1 MRFSQD
7 GPPMTSSI
15 IDSLPGSRS
24 FPSNRPQPPWTD
36 ALGDIVEQFFGSTDQ
51 TEDLSEP
58 DAPKSTADR
67 ARLREGRQPLLD
79 GAGQVPLARLLGLFI
94 TLAPPPL
101 TSAIVDTA
109 TGWPCAGPFRPIG
122 ATAWRSLGLSG
133 TKHPDLAFASPDAV
147 FIVRLKSALGP
158 AMVDQIVSD
167 ALLVQQVRSALRP
180 ARCGVIYLAGPEQG
194 EPGVSSDWSELRR
207 MTIRRLPR
215 VRRIASL
222 NANARI
228 VLADTI
234 AAFELATLSFAEL
247 DLALGAYAATAAST
261 VIESNL
267 IAGLRRDLRLRG
279 LADAPYLASDLALL
293 ARRR

>member
-1 MRFSQD
+1 
-7 GPPMTSSI
+7 MTSSI

-51 TEDLSEP
+51 TDDLSEP
-58 DAPKSTADR
+58 EAPKSTADR
-67 ARLREGRQPLLD
+67 TRLREGRQPPLLD

-101 TSAIVDTA
+101 ISAIIDAA

-133 TKHPDLAFASPDAV
+133 TKRPDLAFASPDAV

-158 AMVDQIVSD
+158 AVVDQIVSD
-167 ALLVQQVRSALRP
+167 ALLVQQVRAALRP
-180 ARCGVIYLAGPEQG
+180 ARCGVIYLAGAEPG
-194 EPGVSSDWSELRR
+194 EPGVSGDWSELRR

-222 NANARI
+222 NANGRV

-234 AAFELATLSFAEL
+234 AAFELAKLSFAEL

-261 VIESNL
+261 VIQSNL

-279 LADAPYLASDLALL
+279 LADTPYLASDLALL